1 MEKVTAAW
9 LQSIDAL
16 KDVPLEQLQWF
27 LDQSEQITLQE
38 GDPIFIP
45 NEPIKGTYI
54 VIDGSFRICMPMGK
68 EMREVGVFE
77 AQDITGHLPFSRS
90 KTAIGKAEVVETVTF
105 LLFPIEREEAMIRS
119 QFELTQALVHVM
131 ANRIRDFTALQQ
143 QNEKMMALG
152 KLSAGL
158 AHELNNPASAVVR
171 GSASL
176 LKHLKLVPDAFKQ
189 VMSLKLSV
197 NDVSFVSDK
206 LFGVICKDEKPTMS
220 MMERSEKEDDVL
232 DWLDDN
238 DIDNSQEIAENLV
251 DFGFGVDDLND
262 FKKHIPT
269 EALSP
274 VFGWINNNLVTEK
287 MVIDIEEASRRIATL
302 VGAVKT
308 FTHMDQGHG
317 KQYTDIHIGIRNTLT
332 MLQHK
337 IKQGNVKVD
346 ELFDT
351 TLPPVNAL
359 IGELNQVW
367 TNLIDNALDAMEGS
381 GKSVLQIK
389 TGRAKDCVQ
398 VVIIDNGPGIPDD
411 VKSRIFDPFFTTKE
425 AGKGTGL
432 GLDVVNN
439 IVKQHNGKIKLES
452 EPGRTAFI
460 VEFPFNGN

>member
-1 MEKVTAAW
+1 MEKVTAQW

-27 LDQSEQITLQE
+27 LDHSEQITLQLDE
-38 GDPIFIP
+38 RVFVP
-45 NEPIKGTYI
+45 NDPIKGTYI
-54 VIDGSFRICMPMGK
+54 VVEGSFRLCMPQGK
-68 EMREVGVFE
+68 EMREVAVFE
-77 AQDITGHLPFSRS
+77 SQDITGHLPFSRG
-90 KTAIGKAEVVETVTF
+90 KVTIGIAEVVETLTVLF
-105 LLFPIEREEAMIRS
+105 FPIEHEEAMIRS

-176 LKHLKLVPDAFKQ
+176 LKHLKLVPDAFKR
-189 VMSLKLSV
+189 VMALKLSV
-197 NDVSFVSDK
+197 DDVTYVSDK
-206 LFGVICKDEKPTMS
+206 LFSVVCKDEKPTLS

-232 DWLDDN
+232 DWLDDHTVE
-238 DIDNSQEIAENLV
+238 NSQEIAENLV
-251 DFGFGVDDLND
+251 DFGFSVADLDD
-262 FKKHIPT
+262 FKKHIPE
-269 EALSP
+269 EALSS

-287 MVIDIEEASRRIATL
+287 MVIDIEEASRRIAEL

-317 KQYTDIHIGIRNTLT
+317 KQYADIHNGIRNTLT

-337 IKQGNVKVD
+337 IKQSGVKVE

-351 TLPPVNAL
+351 SLPQVNAM

-367 TNLIDNALDAMEGS
+367 TNLIDNALDAMEAG
-381 GKSVLQIK
+381 GKGVLQIK

-398 VVIIDNGPGIPDD
+398 VCIIDNGPGIPEDI
-411 VKSRIFDPFFTTKE
+411 KSRIFDPFFTTKE

-432 GLDVVNN
+432 GLDVVTN
-439 IVKQHNGKIKLES
+439 IVKQHNGKIKVES

-460 VEFPFNGN
+460 VEFPFNG

>member
-1 MEKVTAAW
+1 MDKVNAQW
-9 LQSIDAL
+9 LQNIDAL

-27 LDQSEQITLQE
+27 LDHSEQLTLAE
-38 GDPIFIP
+38 GDSLFTQGDK
-45 NEPIKGTYI
+45 IKGTY
-54 VIDGSFRICMPMGK
+54 VIIEGSFRLCMPFGA
-68 EMREVGVFE
+68 EMREVAVFE
-77 AQDITGHLPFSRS
+77 AEDITGHLPFSRS
-90 KTAIGKAEVVETVTF
+90 KMSGGVGEAVTTTTY
-105 LLFPIEREEAMIRS
+105 LLFPIEHEQAMIRS
-119 QFELTQALVHVM
+119 QFELTQSLVHVM
-131 ANRIRDFTALQQ
+131 ANRIRDFTARQQ

-176 LKHLKLVPDAFKQ
+176 LKHLKLVPDAFKR
-189 VMSLKLSV
+189 VMAMKLSV
-197 NDVSFVSDK
+197 EDVTYVSDK
-206 LFGVICKDEKPTMS
+206 LFSVICKDEKPTLS

-232 DWLDDN
+232 DWLDEYDVE
-238 DIDNSQEIAENLV
+238 NSPEIAENLV
-251 DFGFGVDDLND
+251 DFGFSVADLDD
-262 FKKHIPT
+262 FKTHIPQ
-269 EALSP
+269 EALSS

-287 MVIDIEEASRRIATL
+287 MVIDIEDASRRIADL

-317 KQYTDIHIGIRNTLT
+317 KQYADIHIGIRNTLT

-337 IKQGNVKVD
+337 IKQGNVKVE

-351 TLPPVNAL
+351 TLPQVNAM

-389 TGRAKDCVQ
+389 TGRAANCVQ
-398 VVIIDNGPGIPDD
+398 VCIIDNGPGIPEDI
-411 VKSRIFDPFFTTKE
+411 KSRIFDPFFTTKE

-432 GLDVVNN
+432 GLDVVTN

-460 VEFPFNGN
+460 VEFPFNG